1 MELLTQMING
11 LSTGGMYALVAI
23 GYTMVYGIAKMINF
37 AHGEIIMVGAYLTYV
52 VSIAGCALLGVVT
65 EKVAYKPLRNS
76 SSLSVLITAIGV
88 SYLLQNLFLILF
100 GSAAITF
107 PDFLPSGQLELL
119 GLSISYV
126 SLLSLILT
134 FACTILLLLFINKT
148 KLGKA
153 MRAVSE
159 DKGAAEL
166 MGINVNNTISMTFAI
181 GSGLGAVAGII
192 YGLSYSLINP
202 YLGAMLGIKAFIAA
216 VLGGIGSIQG
226 AMIGGLI
233 IGVAEAFTVSYI
245 SSTFSDA
252 VVFGILIFILL
263 KTNYKNK
270 NFGNNM
276 SNKNLEEIEKY
287 ILDISS
293 YTAKMDVTVESNKN
307 TNKYVMEQKYEKGK
321 KSKQKILEPANIEGL
336 EIIYEENKLTI
347 NNAKDNLK
355 TMYENYPNLMENCLW
370 LNAFIED
377 YKIEKNEGKASI
389 VEKNGKVIMATKT
402 RNENNRYIY
411 SKELHIDKEAGKIEK
426 LVVQDIN
433 KKNLIYILYQ
443 KINLEI

>member
-1 MELLTQMING
+1 MKNKKIIFI
-11 LSTGGMYALVAI
+11 SILVLAI
-23 GYTMVYGIAKMINF
+23 
-37 AHGEIIMVGAYLTYV
+37 
-52 VSIAGCALLGVVT
+52 VS
-65 EKVAYKPLRNS
+65 
-76 SSLSVLITAIGV
+76 
-88 SYLLQNLFLILF
+88 
-100 GSAAITF
+100 
-107 PDFLPSGQLELL
+107 
-119 GLSISYV
+119 
-126 SLLSLILT
+126 
-134 FACTILLLLFINKT
+134 
-148 KLGKA
+148 
-153 MRAVSE
+153 
-159 DKGAAEL
+159 
-166 MGINVNNTISMTFAI
+166 
-181 GSGLGAVAGII
+181 
-192 YGLSYSLINP
+192 
-202 YLGAMLGIKAFIAA
+202 
-216 VLGGIGSIQG
+216 
-226 AMIGGLI
+226 
-233 IGVAEAFTVSYI
+233 
-245 SSTFSDA
+245 
-252 VVFGILIFILL
+252 ILIFILL

-307 TNKYVMEQKYEKGK
+307 TNKYVMEQRYEKGK
-321 KSKQKILEPANIEGL
+321 RSKQKILEPANIEGL

-433 KKNLIYILYQ
+433 KKNLIYILY
-443 KINLEI
+443 NEITVNGVK

>member
-52 VSIAGCALLGVVT
+52 VFSVLGMPVVAIIASIAGCALLGVVT
-65 EKVAYKPLRNS
+65 EKVAYKPLGNS

-263 KTNYKNK
+263 VKPAGL
-270 NFGNNM
+270 FGQNVR
-276 SNKNLEEIEKY
+276 EK
-287 ILDISS
+287 
-293 YTAKMDVTVESNKN
+293 V
-307 TNKYVMEQKYEKGK
+307 
-321 KSKQKILEPANIEGL
+321 
-336 EIIYEENKLTI
+336 
-347 NNAKDNLK
+347 
-355 TMYENYPNLMENCLW
+355 
-370 LNAFIED
+370 
-377 YKIEKNEGKASI
+377 
-389 VEKNGKVIMATKT
+389 
-402 RNENNRYIY
+402 
-411 SKELHIDKEAGKIEK
+411 
-426 LVVQDIN
+426 
-433 KKNLIYILYQ
+433 
-443 KINLEI
+443 

>member
-52 VSIAGCALLGVVT
+52 VFSVLGMPVVAIIASIAGCALLGVVT

-252 VVFGILIFILL
+252 VVFGISIFILL
-263 KTNYKNK
+263 VKPAGL
-270 NFGNNM
+270 FGQNVR
-276 SNKNLEEIEKY
+276 EK
-287 ILDISS
+287 
-293 YTAKMDVTVESNKN
+293 V
-307 TNKYVMEQKYEKGK
+307 
-321 KSKQKILEPANIEGL
+321 
-336 EIIYEENKLTI
+336 
-347 NNAKDNLK
+347 
-355 TMYENYPNLMENCLW
+355 
-370 LNAFIED
+370 
-377 YKIEKNEGKASI
+377 
-389 VEKNGKVIMATKT
+389 
-402 RNENNRYIY
+402 
-411 SKELHIDKEAGKIEK
+411 
-426 LVVQDIN
+426 
-433 KKNLIYILYQ
+433 
-443 KINLEI
+443 

>member
-1 MELLTQMING
+1 MKNKKIIFI
-11 LSTGGMYALVAI
+11 SILVLAI
-23 GYTMVYGIAKMINF
+23 
-37 AHGEIIMVGAYLTYV
+37 
-52 VSIAGCALLGVVT
+52 VS
-65 EKVAYKPLRNS
+65 
-76 SSLSVLITAIGV
+76 
-88 SYLLQNLFLILF
+88 
-100 GSAAITF
+100 
-107 PDFLPSGQLELL
+107 
-119 GLSISYV
+119 
-126 SLLSLILT
+126 
-134 FACTILLLLFINKT
+134 
-148 KLGKA
+148 
-153 MRAVSE
+153 
-159 DKGAAEL
+159 
-166 MGINVNNTISMTFAI
+166 
-181 GSGLGAVAGII
+181 
-192 YGLSYSLINP
+192 
-202 YLGAMLGIKAFIAA
+202 
-216 VLGGIGSIQG
+216 
-226 AMIGGLI
+226 
-233 IGVAEAFTVSYI
+233 
-245 SSTFSDA
+245 
-252 VVFGILIFILL
+252 ILIFILL

-307 TNKYVMEQKYEKGK
+307 TNKYVMEQRYEKGK

-433 KKNLIYILYQ
+433 KKNLIYILY
-443 KINLEI
+443 NEITVNGVK

>member
-1 MELLTQMING
+1 MKNKKIIFI
-11 LSTGGMYALVAI
+11 SILVLAI
-23 GYTMVYGIAKMINF
+23 
-37 AHGEIIMVGAYLTYV
+37 
-52 VSIAGCALLGVVT
+52 VS
-65 EKVAYKPLRNS
+65 
-76 SSLSVLITAIGV
+76 
-88 SYLLQNLFLILF
+88 
-100 GSAAITF
+100 
-107 PDFLPSGQLELL
+107 
-119 GLSISYV
+119 
-126 SLLSLILT
+126 
-134 FACTILLLLFINKT
+134 
-148 KLGKA
+148 
-153 MRAVSE
+153 
-159 DKGAAEL
+159 
-166 MGINVNNTISMTFAI
+166 
-181 GSGLGAVAGII
+181 
-192 YGLSYSLINP
+192 
-202 YLGAMLGIKAFIAA
+202 
-216 VLGGIGSIQG
+216 
-226 AMIGGLI
+226 
-233 IGVAEAFTVSYI
+233 
-245 SSTFSDA
+245 
-252 VVFGILIFILL
+252 ILIFILL

-307 TNKYVMEQKYEKGK
+307 TNKYVMEQRYEKGK

-377 YKIEKNEGKASI
+377 YKTEKNEGKVSI

-433 KKNLIYILYQ
+433 KKNLIYILY
-443 KINLEI
+443 NEITVNGVK

>member
-1 MELLTQMING
+1 MKN
-11 LSTGGMYALVAI
+11 
-23 GYTMVYGIAKMINF
+23 KK
-37 AHGEIIMVGAYLTYV
+37 IIFISILILAV
-52 VSIAGCALLGVVT
+52 VS
-65 EKVAYKPLRNS
+65 
-76 SSLSVLITAIGV
+76 
-88 SYLLQNLFLILF
+88 
-100 GSAAITF
+100 
-107 PDFLPSGQLELL
+107 
-119 GLSISYV
+119 
-126 SLLSLILT
+126 
-134 FACTILLLLFINKT
+134 
-148 KLGKA
+148 
-153 MRAVSE
+153 
-159 DKGAAEL
+159 
-166 MGINVNNTISMTFAI
+166 
-181 GSGLGAVAGII
+181 
-192 YGLSYSLINP
+192 
-202 YLGAMLGIKAFIAA
+202 
-216 VLGGIGSIQG
+216 
-226 AMIGGLI
+226 
-233 IGVAEAFTVSYI
+233 
-245 SSTFSDA
+245 
-252 VVFGILIFILL
+252 ILIFILL

-307 TNKYVMEQKYEKGK
+307 TNKYVMEQRYEKGK

-336 EIIYEENKLTI
+336 EIIYEDNKLTI

-377 YKIEKNEGKASI
+377 YKTEKNEGKVSI

-433 KKNLIYILYQ
+433 KKNLIYILY
-443 KINLEI
+443 NEITVNGVK

>member
-1 MELLTQMING
+1 MKNKKIIFI
-11 LSTGGMYALVAI
+11 SILVLAI
-23 GYTMVYGIAKMINF
+23 
-37 AHGEIIMVGAYLTYV
+37 
-52 VSIAGCALLGVVT
+52 VS
-65 EKVAYKPLRNS
+65 
-76 SSLSVLITAIGV
+76 
-88 SYLLQNLFLILF
+88 
-100 GSAAITF
+100 
-107 PDFLPSGQLELL
+107 
-119 GLSISYV
+119 
-126 SLLSLILT
+126 
-134 FACTILLLLFINKT
+134 
-148 KLGKA
+148 
-153 MRAVSE
+153 
-159 DKGAAEL
+159 
-166 MGINVNNTISMTFAI
+166 
-181 GSGLGAVAGII
+181 
-192 YGLSYSLINP
+192 
-202 YLGAMLGIKAFIAA
+202 
-216 VLGGIGSIQG
+216 
-226 AMIGGLI
+226 
-233 IGVAEAFTVSYI
+233 
-245 SSTFSDA
+245 
-252 VVFGILIFILL
+252 ILIFILL

-433 KKNLIYILYQ
+433 KKNLIYILY
-443 KINLEI
+443 NEITVNGVK

>member
-1 MELLTQMING
+1 MKNKKIIFI
-11 LSTGGMYALVAI
+11 SILVLA
-23 GYTMVYGIAKMINF
+23 
-37 AHGEIIMVGAYLTYV
+37 V
-52 VSIAGCALLGVVT
+52 VS
-65 EKVAYKPLRNS
+65 
-76 SSLSVLITAIGV
+76 
-88 SYLLQNLFLILF
+88 
-100 GSAAITF
+100 
-107 PDFLPSGQLELL
+107 
-119 GLSISYV
+119 
-126 SLLSLILT
+126 
-134 FACTILLLLFINKT
+134 
-148 KLGKA
+148 
-153 MRAVSE
+153 
-159 DKGAAEL
+159 
-166 MGINVNNTISMTFAI
+166 
-181 GSGLGAVAGII
+181 
-192 YGLSYSLINP
+192 
-202 YLGAMLGIKAFIAA
+202 
-216 VLGGIGSIQG
+216 
-226 AMIGGLI
+226 
-233 IGVAEAFTVSYI
+233 
-245 SSTFSDA
+245 
-252 VVFGILIFILL
+252 ILIFILL

-307 TNKYVMEQKYEKGK
+307 TNKYVMEQRYEKGK

-336 EIIYEENKLTI
+336 EIIYEDNKLTI

-377 YKIEKNEGKASI
+377 YKTEKNEGKASI

-433 KKNLIYILYQ
+433 KKNLIYILY
-443 KINLEI
+443 NEITVNGVK

>member
-1 MELLTQMING
+1 MKNKKIIFI
-11 LSTGGMYALVAI
+11 SILVLAI
-23 GYTMVYGIAKMINF
+23 
-37 AHGEIIMVGAYLTYV
+37 
-52 VSIAGCALLGVVT
+52 VS
-65 EKVAYKPLRNS
+65 
-76 SSLSVLITAIGV
+76 
-88 SYLLQNLFLILF
+88 
-100 GSAAITF
+100 
-107 PDFLPSGQLELL
+107 
-119 GLSISYV
+119 
-126 SLLSLILT
+126 
-134 FACTILLLLFINKT
+134 
-148 KLGKA
+148 
-153 MRAVSE
+153 
-159 DKGAAEL
+159 
-166 MGINVNNTISMTFAI
+166 
-181 GSGLGAVAGII
+181 
-192 YGLSYSLINP
+192 
-202 YLGAMLGIKAFIAA
+202 
-216 VLGGIGSIQG
+216 
-226 AMIGGLI
+226 
-233 IGVAEAFTVSYI
+233 
-245 SSTFSDA
+245 
-252 VVFGILIFILL
+252 ILIFILL

-307 TNKYVMEQKYEKGK
+307 TNKYVMEQRYEKGK

-336 EIIYEENKLTI
+336 EIIYEDNKLTI

-377 YKIEKNEGKASI
+377 YKTEKNEGKVSI

-433 KKNLIYILYQ
+433 KKNLIYILY
-443 KINLEI
+443 NEITVNGVK

>member
-1 MELLTQMING
+1 MKNKKIIFI
-11 LSTGGMYALVAI
+11 SILVLAI
-23 GYTMVYGIAKMINF
+23 
-37 AHGEIIMVGAYLTYV
+37 
-52 VSIAGCALLGVVT
+52 VS
-65 EKVAYKPLRNS
+65 
-76 SSLSVLITAIGV
+76 
-88 SYLLQNLFLILF
+88 
-100 GSAAITF
+100 
-107 PDFLPSGQLELL
+107 
-119 GLSISYV
+119 
-126 SLLSLILT
+126 
-134 FACTILLLLFINKT
+134 
-148 KLGKA
+148 
-153 MRAVSE
+153 
-159 DKGAAEL
+159 
-166 MGINVNNTISMTFAI
+166 
-181 GSGLGAVAGII
+181 
-192 YGLSYSLINP
+192 
-202 YLGAMLGIKAFIAA
+202 
-216 VLGGIGSIQG
+216 
-226 AMIGGLI
+226 
-233 IGVAEAFTVSYI
+233 
-245 SSTFSDA
+245 
-252 VVFGILIFILL
+252 ILIFILL

-307 TNKYVMEQKYEKGK
+307 TNKYVMEQRYEKGK

-347 NNAKDNLK
+347 NNAKNNLK

-377 YKIEKNEGKASI
+377 YKKEKNEGKASI

-433 KKNLIYILYQ
+433 KKNLIYILY
-443 KINLEI
+443 NEITVNGVK

>member
-1 MELLTQMING
+1 MKNKKIIFI
-11 LSTGGMYALVAI
+11 SILVLAI
-23 GYTMVYGIAKMINF
+23 
-37 AHGEIIMVGAYLTYV
+37 
-52 VSIAGCALLGVVT
+52 VS
-65 EKVAYKPLRNS
+65 
-76 SSLSVLITAIGV
+76 
-88 SYLLQNLFLILF
+88 
-100 GSAAITF
+100 
-107 PDFLPSGQLELL
+107 
-119 GLSISYV
+119 
-126 SLLSLILT
+126 
-134 FACTILLLLFINKT
+134 
-148 KLGKA
+148 
-153 MRAVSE
+153 
-159 DKGAAEL
+159 
-166 MGINVNNTISMTFAI
+166 
-181 GSGLGAVAGII
+181 
-192 YGLSYSLINP
+192 
-202 YLGAMLGIKAFIAA
+202 
-216 VLGGIGSIQG
+216 
-226 AMIGGLI
+226 
-233 IGVAEAFTVSYI
+233 
-245 SSTFSDA
+245 
-252 VVFGILIFILL
+252 ILIFILL

-377 YKIEKNEGKASI
+377 YKTEKNEGNASI

-411 SKELHIDKEAGKIEK
+411 SKELRIDKEAGKIEK

-433 KKNLIYILYQ
+433 KKNLIYILY
-443 KINLEI
+443 NEITVNGVK

>member
-1 MELLTQMING
+1 MKNKKIIFI
-11 LSTGGMYALVAI
+11 SILVLA
-23 GYTMVYGIAKMINF
+23 
-37 AHGEIIMVGAYLTYV
+37 V
-52 VSIAGCALLGVVT
+52 VS
-65 EKVAYKPLRNS
+65 
-76 SSLSVLITAIGV
+76 
-88 SYLLQNLFLILF
+88 
-100 GSAAITF
+100 
-107 PDFLPSGQLELL
+107 
-119 GLSISYV
+119 
-126 SLLSLILT
+126 
-134 FACTILLLLFINKT
+134 
-148 KLGKA
+148 
-153 MRAVSE
+153 
-159 DKGAAEL
+159 
-166 MGINVNNTISMTFAI
+166 
-181 GSGLGAVAGII
+181 
-192 YGLSYSLINP
+192 
-202 YLGAMLGIKAFIAA
+202 
-216 VLGGIGSIQG
+216 
-226 AMIGGLI
+226 
-233 IGVAEAFTVSYI
+233 
-245 SSTFSDA
+245 
-252 VVFGILIFILL
+252 ILIFILL

-307 TNKYVMEQKYEKGK
+307 TKKYVMEQRYEKGK

-355 TMYENYPNLMENCLW
+355 TMYENYKNLMENCLW

-377 YKIEKNEGKASI
+377 YKTEKNEGKVSI

-433 KKNLIYILYQ
+433 KKNLIYILY
-443 KINLEI
+443 NEITVNGVK

>member
-1 MELLTQMING
+1 MKNKKKIFI
-11 LSTGGMYALVAI
+11 SILVLAI
-23 GYTMVYGIAKMINF
+23 
-37 AHGEIIMVGAYLTYV
+37 
-52 VSIAGCALLGVVT
+52 VS
-65 EKVAYKPLRNS
+65 
-76 SSLSVLITAIGV
+76 
-88 SYLLQNLFLILF
+88 
-100 GSAAITF
+100 
-107 PDFLPSGQLELL
+107 
-119 GLSISYV
+119 
-126 SLLSLILT
+126 
-134 FACTILLLLFINKT
+134 
-148 KLGKA
+148 
-153 MRAVSE
+153 
-159 DKGAAEL
+159 
-166 MGINVNNTISMTFAI
+166 
-181 GSGLGAVAGII
+181 
-192 YGLSYSLINP
+192 
-202 YLGAMLGIKAFIAA
+202 
-216 VLGGIGSIQG
+216 
-226 AMIGGLI
+226 
-233 IGVAEAFTVSYI
+233 
-245 SSTFSDA
+245 
-252 VVFGILIFILL
+252 ILIFILL

-433 KKNLIYILYQ
+433 KKNLIYILY
-443 KINLEI
+443 NEITVNGVK

>member
-52 VSIAGCALLGVVT
+52 VFSVLGMPVVAIIASIAGCALLGVVT

-107 PDFLPSGQLELL
+107 PDFLPRGQLELL

-252 VVFGILIFILL
+252 VVFGILILIFLVKPAGL
-263 KTNYKNK
+263 
-270 NFGNNM
+270 FGQNVR
-276 SNKNLEEIEKY
+276 EK
-287 ILDISS
+287 
-293 YTAKMDVTVESNKN
+293 V
-307 TNKYVMEQKYEKGK
+307 
-321 KSKQKILEPANIEGL
+321 
-336 EIIYEENKLTI
+336 
-347 NNAKDNLK
+347 
-355 TMYENYPNLMENCLW
+355 
-370 LNAFIED
+370 
-377 YKIEKNEGKASI
+377 
-389 VEKNGKVIMATKT
+389 
-402 RNENNRYIY
+402 
-411 SKELHIDKEAGKIEK
+411 
-426 LVVQDIN
+426 
-433 KKNLIYILYQ
+433 
-443 KINLEI
+443 